1 MRTAALVLALLA
13 AAACLALVLWLSAPW
28 EEPAGA
34 LAPTLA
40 LAAWVAGP
48 FALLAAAAALARS
61 RAAALLALALGLL
74 AAAGGAV
81 VYLDAFVRRP
91 HLLHALLLFT
101 VPMLQYP
108 VVAVALA
115 GALLSRRRASRSQRA
130 A

>member
-28 EEPAGA
+28 AEPAGP

-48 FALLAAAAALARS
+48 FALLALAAALARS
-61 RAAALLALALGLL
+61 RAASLLALALGVV

-81 VYLDAFVRRP
+81 LYLDAFVRRP
-91 HLLHALLLFT
+91 HLLHTLIFLP

-108 VVAVALA
+108 LAAVALA
-115 GALLSRRRASRSQRA
+115 AGLLSRRRARSRNHA
-130 A
+130 

>member
-1 MRTAALVLALLA
+1 MRTAALALALLA
-13 AAACLALVLWLSAPW
+13 ATACLALVLWLSTPW
-28 EEPAGA
+28 EESAGP

-61 RAAALLALALGLL
+61 RAASILALALGLL

-91 HLLHALLLFT
+91 HLLHALVFLP
-101 VPMLQYP
+101 VPILQYP
-108 VVAVALA
+108 VAAIALA
-115 GALLSRRRASRSQRA
+115 GALLSRRGGRRPQRTA
-130 A
+130 